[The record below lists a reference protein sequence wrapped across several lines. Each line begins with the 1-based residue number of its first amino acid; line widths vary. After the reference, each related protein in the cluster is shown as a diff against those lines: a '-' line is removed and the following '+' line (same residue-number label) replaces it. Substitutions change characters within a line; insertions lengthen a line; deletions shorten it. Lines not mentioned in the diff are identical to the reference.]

1 MCLIKCIRK
10 IPNPSLRS
18 RTLEP
23 QSSYVTFWKITY
35 EKPKPA
41 AYQQRRQKEGRV
53 KNPSQASSSSL
64 PLLFISLC
72 SCINDPVLDTPTPFH
87 KHAYS
92 GLPIKGA
99 TLSHKIHLHYFSENR
114 RHAVNN
120 LCHVDY
126 QPYFSGNSKQTPLY
140 YFNVFYCK
148 IAFMKLTC
156 IYLLRCICK
165 CNSNTNLI

>member
-1 MCLIKCIRK
+1 MGFRLRKMCLIKCIRK

-41 AYQQRRQKEGRV
+41 AYQQRRQKEGKV

-72 SCINDPVLDTPTPFH
+72 SCRNDPVFLFRTRPLRFTNTPH
-87 KHAYS
+87 S
-92 GLPIKGA
+92 GSPIKGA

-126 QPYFSGNSKQTPLY
+126 QPYFSGNSRQTPMLL
-140 YFNVFYCK
+140 FQ
-148 IAFMKLTC
+148 C
-156 IYLLRCICK
+156 ILF
-165 CNSNTNLI
+165 